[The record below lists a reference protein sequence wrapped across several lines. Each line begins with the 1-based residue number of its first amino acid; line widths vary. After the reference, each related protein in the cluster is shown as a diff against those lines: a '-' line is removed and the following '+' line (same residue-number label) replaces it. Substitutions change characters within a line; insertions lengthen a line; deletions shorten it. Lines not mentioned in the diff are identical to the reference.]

1 MSTSPALLDIAGLS
15 VGYGDIPVLR
25 DISMHVAPGEA
36 VAIIGA
42 NGAGKTTLLR
52 AISGLLRAQAG
63 RIRFADENIGDLR
76 ADLIVNRGLVH
87 CPEGRAIL
95 RRMSVREN
103 LELGAYRLRE
113 GATPADFDRIFELF
127 PRLRERQS
135 QLGGSLSGGEQ
146 QMLAIGRAMMAKPR
160 MLLLDEPSL
169 GLSPLMVKEVFRG
182 LAQLKASGLTII
194 LVEQNAL
201 AALKFS
207 DRTYVLESGSV
218 ALEGPSSSLIS
229 DPRVREAYLGSA

>member
-1 MSTSPALLDIAGLS
+1 MKLLELSSLS
-15 VGYGDIPVLR
+15 VGYGAGAPVLQKVNI
-25 DISMHVAPGEA
+25 DVTAGEA

-42 NGAGKTTLLR
+42 NGAGKTTMLR
-52 AISGLLRAQAG
+52 CISGLLRAREG
-63 RIRFADENIGDLR
+63 TIRFAERDITRLR
-76 ADLIVNRGLVH
+76 ADRIVAAGLVH

-103 LELGAYRLRE
+103 LELGAYRLKE
-113 GATPADFDRIFELF
+113 GAVAEDLERAYQLF

-146 QMLAIGRAMMAKPR
+146 QMLAIGRAMMARPR
-160 MLLLDEPSL
+160 LLMLDEPSL
-169 GLSPLMVKEVFRG
+169 GLSPLMAQEVFKG
-182 LAQLKASGLTII
+182 LRALKESGLSIL

-207 DRTYVLESGSV
+207 DRTYVLEHGRVTLQGASS
-218 ALEGPSSSLIS
+218 ALAS
-229 DPRVREAYLGSA
+229 DARVREAYLGRA

>member
-1 MSTSPALLDIAGLS
+1 MNMPAALLDVSDIS
-15 VGYGDIPVLR
+15 VGYGDSAVIRGVSLNARP
-25 DISMHVAPGEA
+25 AEA

-52 AISGLLRAQAG
+52 ALSGLLRTRSG
-63 RIRFADENIGDLR
+63 HIRFAGMSIAELR
-76 ADLIVNRGLVH
+76 PDLIVNQGLVH

-95 RRMSVREN
+95 RRMTVREN
-103 LELGAYRLRE
+103 LELGAFRLKE
-113 GATPADFDRIFELF
+113 GASAADFDRIFELF
-127 PRLRERQS
+127 PRLSERQS

-182 LAQLKASGLTII
+182 LAQLKASGLTIL

-218 ALEGPSSSLIS
+218 ALEGASSSLIS